1 MGLGEA
7 GVQGRCGVI
16 GGGRRVGGAHRVGIL
31 DHSSLLV
38 LDVSVLVLFRSVAVP
53 SLLRFSHGLPG
64 AMILAVIFEVEVS
77 VMRWRLP
84 SCLRNGVVRLDVGEF
99 GGIWCLTWLVK
110 GVESEIG
117 FVGGCCEGAGPFG
130 GWVLV
135 FGGYGVGGVRS
146 RGPPGVWIRVLLLFS
161 PGQSICKSLV
171 RGWGAYR
178 GSKASP

>member
-1 MGLGEA
+1 M
-7 GVQGRCGVI
+7 
-16 GGGRRVGGAHRVGIL
+16 
-31 DHSSLLV
+31 
-38 LDVSVLVLFRSVAVP
+38 
-53 SLLRFSHGLPG
+53 
-64 AMILAVIFEVEVS
+64 AVIFEVEVS

-99 GGIWCLTWLVK
+99 GGIWCLTWLVE
-110 GVESEIG
+110 GVESEIR

-178 GSKASP
+178 GGKASPWLGPSPLDKMTFSHLGRFDPSRFFPCFPTCDGGHWGE